1 MKKPTIYKI
10 EAYVAP
16 APHLFENDP
25 EVIAGKI
32 VADVHES
39 LMFIDT
45 IQTVAE
51 MPTIE
56 EMAVVPKAE
65 LDSIRSIH
73 AEAINA

>member
-1 MKKPTIYKI
+1 MSKPTIYKI
-10 EAYVAP
+10 EAYVSP

-51 MPTIE
+51 IPTIE
-56 EMAVVPKAE
+56 ECEVVP
-65 LDSIRSIH
+65 RSEIDMH
-73 AEAINA
+73 RRLHDEAINA